1 LSAFKKET
9 RLSFKI
15 FIEEKKMSLSEVV
28 YKNWRDLIKP
38 RRVDIDP
45 TSISD
50 TYGKFVAKPLER
62 GMGVTL
68 GNSLRR
74 ILLSSLQGAAV
85 TGVKIQGV
93 LHEFSP
99 IRGVLEDVG
108 DVILNLKS
116 LRIKMNSA
124 ETRVI
129 RLKASG
135 AGDVFA
141 SQIDTGGLL
150 EILNPD
156 LRICTL
162 GEGASIDMEIQV
174 RMGRGYVAAERFEEE
189 NKESGFIA
197 IDAFFSPVK
206 RVTYFVTNARVGQR
220 TDYDR
225 LTVELSTDG
234 SVRPQDA
241 LAFAAKIL
249 KDQIS
254 IFINFNEAE
263 EPEVIEDRE
272 ELSPRFNDNLNR
284 RVDELELSVRSA
296 NCLANANIRYIGEL
310 VQKTEAEIL
319 RTKNFGRK
327 SLNEIKEILAEMGLS
342 LGMKLDGWVHPDQI
356 AAMAQ
361 PEMEEEDKD
370 YQTSASDFEDDGE
383 MEKE

>member
-1 LSAFKKET
+1 
-9 RLSFKI
+9 
-15 FIEEKKMSLSEVV
+15 MSLSEVV

>member
-1 LSAFKKET
+1 MLADVAF
-9 RLSFKI
+9 
-15 FIEEKKMSLSEVV
+15 
-28 YKNWRDLIKP
+28 KNWRDLIKP
-38 RRVDIDP
+38 RRVDVDP
-45 TSISD
+45 TTIGD

-62 GMGVTL
+62 GFGITL
-68 GNSLRR
+68 GNALRR
-74 ILLSSLQGAAV
+74 ILLSSIQGTAV
-85 TGVKIQGV
+85 TGVKIEGI

-99 IRGVLEDVG
+99 VKACLEDVG
-108 DVILNLKS
+108 DIILNLKG
-116 LRIKMNSA
+116 LRLKMDSA
-124 ETRVI
+124 EAKLI
-129 RLKASG
+129 RLKADG

-141 SQIDTGGLL
+141 SQIDTGGKV

-156 LRICTL
+156 HKICTL
-162 GEGASIDMEIQV
+162 GDNASIDMELRV
-174 RMGRGYVAAERFEEE
+174 RMGRGYMAAEQFEDEA
-189 NKESGFIA
+189 KELGMIP

-225 LTVELSTDG
+225 LTLEIQTDG
-234 SVRPQDA
+234 SVKPQDA
-241 LAFAAKIL
+241 IAYSAKIL

-263 EPEVIEDRE
+263 EPEPE
-272 ELSPRFNDNLNR
+272 EEKDETSPRFNDNLNR

-319 RTKNFGRK
+319 KTKNFGRK

-361 PEMEEEDKD
+361 PEEEEDDKD
-370 YQTSASDFEDDGE
+370 YATSASDFATDSDDVDPTAGGGGE
-383 MEKE
+383 TV